1 MKIASKIV
9 FVFACVTGALSVLTA
24 AYVAHQHALTEDA
37 VRSLQ
42 SSVQMQQIHAL
53 GLVVVAWMA
62 MQSRWTAG
70 LAVAAFAWVL
80 GLVLFSFNIQLRHL
94 ADLDMLKQA
103 VPYGGMAY
111 VLGWLALALAGVR
124 HQSAD
129 NEGLE

>member
-24 AYVAHQHALTEDA
+24 AYVAHQHAFTEDS

-80 GLVLFSFNIQLRHL
+80 GLVLFSFIIQLRHL